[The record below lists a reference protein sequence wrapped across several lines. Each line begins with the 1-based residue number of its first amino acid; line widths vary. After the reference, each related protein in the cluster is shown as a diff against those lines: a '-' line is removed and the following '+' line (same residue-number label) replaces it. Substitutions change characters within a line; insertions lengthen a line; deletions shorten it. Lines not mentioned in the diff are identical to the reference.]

1 MLIVRSLNSRAP
13 LDKNKDGILEPTIEK
28 IMIDL
33 YKDKLYEFV
42 QGKELEYIYTNI
54 FDSYSINLKKLY
66 SYAKDRVILEQYK
79 DYIMKLKVVEEV

>member
-1 MLIVRSLNSRAP
+1 M
-13 LDKNKDGILEPTIEK
+13 DKNKDGVLEPTIEK

-42 QGKELEYIYTNI
+42 QGKELEHIYTNI

-79 DYIMKLKVVEEV
+79 KYLMNLNVVENV